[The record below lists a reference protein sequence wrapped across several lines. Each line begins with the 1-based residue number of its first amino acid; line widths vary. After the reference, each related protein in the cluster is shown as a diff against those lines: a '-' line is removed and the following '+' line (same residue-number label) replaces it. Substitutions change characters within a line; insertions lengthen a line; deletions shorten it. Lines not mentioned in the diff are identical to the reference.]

1 MANNFGRVNVS
12 VSASTGGL
20 TAGLSRAGKSLRS
33 FASSVSSLGSPLS
46 ALGAVARSTFGQLAL
61 FSIAKGAIGTLQGMV
76 SSAAEGVDQ
85 LSKLSRR
92 LGTTYSE
99 LAGLKLAGDLAGV
112 GIDSIA
118 TAMTKA
124 DVALVKAQG
133 GSKQA
138 NAAFET
144 LGLTA
149 EQLAGM
155 SGADRFEAIATAI
168 SRLPTEAERS
178 AAAVALFG
186 RSGAQLLPLF
196 EGGAS
201 GIKQAREEAERF
213 GLALTNA
220 QGRNVE
226 DMNDSFTRVGAA
238 IQGVVQQVTAHLA
251 PAITSIAQEFT
262 NFVGSVGGDNIGQAI
277 GEALLDGADYL
288 AQVGDYIIANFGPT
302 LSNVIE
308 YLSRVGQQWADV
320 MGIGNRVA
328 NLFYGAFKVFESVGN
343 GVGFLIAKVTE
354 KLLYAAASLT
364 SVLPGYERMN
374 ANLQTSAVNMSVW
387 ADGSLKA
394 MQKNMETA
402 GTAIGDAIFGD
413 AKDAGGA
420 IAAGAA
426 GPLQEFVRKARETA
440 QAAAD
445 AVDTAKPSA
454 AAAAAQ
460 QPLAAVVRISSQ
472 DLNAIIAG
480 TTEGE
485 SFRNMLARGGD
496 ARLSGDPAKDTAEN
510 TERAADELEGLREDL
525 AMNFGLAAINV

>member
-288 AQVGDYIIANFGPT
+288 AQVGDYLIANFGPT
-302 LSNVIE
+302 LTRAFE
-308 YLSRVGQQWADV
+308 YLSQVGEQWTASFS
-320 MGIGNRVA
+320 IGQRVA
-328 NLFYGAFKVFESVGN
+328 NGFVGAFKTLEFVGN
-343 GVGFLIAKVTE
+343 TISGAISDIVGFLLK
-354 KLLYAAASLT
+354 AAADTADLI
-364 SVLPGYERMN
+364 PGFGRTADGLRQQGQSFADMADTYLEAAD
-374 ANLQTSAVNMSVW
+374 ANL
-387 ADGSLKA
+387 GKA
-394 MQKNMETA
+394 GEAFNN
-402 GTAIGDAIFGD
+402 AIFGD
-413 AKDAGGA
+413 ADGAGKA
-420 IAAGAA
+420 IAAGAV